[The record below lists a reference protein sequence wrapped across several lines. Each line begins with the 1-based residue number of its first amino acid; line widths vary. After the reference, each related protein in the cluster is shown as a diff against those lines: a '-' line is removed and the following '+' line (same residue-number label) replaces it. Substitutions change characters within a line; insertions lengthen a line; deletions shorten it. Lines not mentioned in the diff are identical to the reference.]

1 MYCTRLASD
10 VIKTSHLPSSLPS
23 VLRLKRWYKLS
34 MLRVIIT
41 VTSQPTTSQ
50 VIPLT
55 PQLQQLA
62 PLFLTPLVPKLTL
75 VTTTTTTTTSIVI
88 KMDSQRRFF
97 VIGNW
102 KMNVDK
108 SRIDSIVK
116 FMTAASLDLS
126 TEAVVGCPSCY
137 LSYARQQLPNNIGV
151 AAQNC
156 YKVAK
161 GNFSGEISAAM
172 IEDCGCEWVIL
183 GHPERRTI
191 FHEPDDLIR
200 EKVAHALKSGL
211 KVVACVCE
219 TKEDRDE
226 GRTWQ
231 VLEAQMASLAA
242 SVSDWSRVV
251 IAFEALWA
259 SNTGVLATP
268 NQVQE
273 VLSQLRQWL
282 RHNVSHSVA
291 DTTRIIYAGSVSSD
305 NCQEMARLADL
316 DGFLVGSAALR
327 TDIIDIIN
335 ARGSYVS
342 RIVNF
347 FSEQERSLKRI

>member
-1 MYCTRLASD
+1 MNVFKTDIDRLAD
-10 VIKTSHLPSSLPS
+10 VIKCTPSDL
-23 VLRLKRWYKLS
+23 
-34 MLRVIIT
+34 
-41 VTSQPTTSQ
+41 
-50 VIPLT
+50 
-55 PQLQQLA
+55 
-62 PLFLTPLVPKLTL
+62 
-75 VTTTTTTTTSIVI
+75 
-88 KMDSQRRFF
+88 
-97 VIGNW
+97 N
-102 KMNVDK
+102 
-108 SRIDSIVK
+108 
-116 FMTAASLDLS
+116 LDV
-126 TEAVVGCPSCY
+126 VVGCPSCY
-137 LSYARQQLPNNIGV
+137 LDYARQQLPSIIGV

-200 EKVAHALKSGL
+200 EKVTHALKSGL

-231 VLEAQMASLAA
+231 VLEAQMASLA
-242 SVSDWSRVV
+242 SSISDWSRVV

-259 SNTGVLATP
+259 SNTGILATN

-305 NCQEMARLADL
+305 NCQQMARLADL
-316 DGFLVGSAALR
+316 DGFLVGSGAL
-327 TDIIDIIN
+327 TSDIVDIIR
-335 ARGSYVS
+335 AS
-342 RIVNF
+342 RMSSSQLWGEQQRLVATSHLITNIKQLR
-347 FSEQERSLKRI
+347 FSNLSLRPNTCRAIRNI

>member
-1 MYCTRLASD
+1 M
-10 VIKTSHLPSSLPS
+10 
-23 VLRLKRWYKLS
+23 
-34 MLRVIIT
+34 IT
-41 VTSQPTTSQ
+41 VASQTTTSQ

-55 PQLQQLA
+55 PLLQQ
-62 PLFLTPLVPKLTL
+62 LTPLVLKLTPLVLTPLVLKLTL
-75 VTTTTTTTTSIVI
+75 VIN
-88 KMDSQRRFF
+88 MDSQRKFF

-116 FMTAASLDLS
+116 FMTAASLDPT

-200 EKVAHALKSGL
+200 EKVTHALKSGL

-231 VLEAQMASLAA
+231 VLEAQMASLA
-242 SVSDWSRVV
+242 SSISDWSRVV

-259 SNTGVLATP
+259 SNTGILATN

-305 NCQEMARLADL
+305 NCQQMARLADL

>member
-1 MYCTRLASD
+1 MTCRLTTHHESGYTINSTTTTTNTTRPQ
-10 VIKTSHLPSSLPS
+10 TN
-23 VLRLKRWYKLS
+23 
-34 MLRVIIT
+34 
-41 VTSQPTTSQ
+41 TTR
-50 VIPLT
+50 PHTT
-55 PQLQQLA
+55 PQLQQLT
-62 PLFLTPLVPKLTL
+62 PLVLTPLVLKLTL
-75 VTTTTTTTTSIVI
+75 VIN
-88 KMDSQRRFF
+88 MDSQRKFF

-116 FMTAASLDLS
+116 FMTAASLDPT

-200 EKVAHALKSGL
+200 EKVTHALKSGL

-231 VLEAQMASLAA
+231 VLEAQMASLA
-242 SVSDWSRVV
+242 SSISDWSRVV

-259 SNTGVLATP
+259 SNTGILATN

-305 NCQEMARLADL
+305 NCQQMARLADL